1 MKAIIFAAGLGTRLK
16 DITNEKPKAL
26 VEVNG
31 VSLLEIAIRKLKYF
45 GFKDI
50 IINVHHHSE
59 QIKTFVN
66 NLRYDD
72 LRITVSD
79 ESFKL
84 LGTGGGIKKASGY
97 FSGEEAFLAYNVDV
111 ITDLDLGKLYKQHKI
126 SGALATLAVRRR
138 DTSRYLLVD
147 DQNIL
152 CGWCNVKTGERIIS
166 REKPEEL
173 TSVAFSG
180 IHIISTQLPGLITED
195 GYCNIIDVYLRLA
208 SDHDI
213 LTIEHD
219 SGFWFDV
226 GTPEQVKEVSIFLKK
241 NKDILPP
248 ELFDS

>member
-16 DITNEKPKAL
+16 NITDDKPKAL

-31 VSLLEIAIRKLKYF
+31 VTLLEIALRKLKYY

-50 IINVHHHSE
+50 IINIHHYHE
-59 QIKTFVN
+59 QIKAFIN

-79 ESFKL
+79 ESSKL
-84 LGTGGGIKKASGY
+84 LGTGGGIKKASGF

-111 ITDLDLGKLYKQHKI
+111 ITNLDLGEFYRKHI
-126 SGALATLAVRRR
+126 TSGALATLAVRKRN
-138 DTSRYLLVD
+138 TSRYLLVD
-147 DQNIL
+147 DKNIL
-152 CGWCNVKTGERIIS
+152 CGWCNENTGKRIIS
-166 REKPEEL
+166 RDKPEEL

-208 SDHDI
+208 SDHNI
-213 LTIEHD
+213 LTIEHNSD
-219 SGFWFDV
+219 FWFDV
-226 GTPEQVKEVSIFLKK
+226 GKPEQVKEVSIFLKK
-241 NKDILPP
+241 NKETLPP
-248 ELFDS
+248 EL

>member
-59 QIKTFVN
+59 QIKTFVK

-84 LGTGGGIKKASGY
+84 LGTGGGIKKAAGY

-111 ITDLDLGKLYKQHKI
+111 ITNLDLDKLYRKHI
-126 SGALATLAVRRR
+126 TSGALATLAVRQR

-152 CGWCNVKTGERIIS
+152 CGWCNAKTGERIIS

-208 SDHDI
+208 SNNDI

-226 GTPEQVKEVSIFLKK
+226 GKPEQVKEVSIFLEK
-241 NKDILPP
+241 NKDVLPP
-248 ELFDS
+248 EL

>member
-16 DITNEKPKAL
+16 DITDDKPKAL

-31 VSLLEIAIRKLKYF
+31 VPLLEIAIRKLKYY

-50 IINVHHHSE
+50 IVNIHHYSE
-59 QIKTFVN
+59 QIEAFIK

-72 LRITVSD
+72 LRVTVSD

-84 LGTGGGIKKASGY
+84 LGTGGGIKKASGF

-111 ITDLDLGKLYKQHKI
+111 ISDLDIGKLYRKHII
-126 SGALATLAVRRR
+126 SGALATLAVRKR

-147 DQNIL
+147 DQNIM

-173 TSVAFSG
+173 TSMAFFRGITASSNFPILPRLEPRFVHDWASVGFSCVAFLNASTASSYLSERIKTAPRLYHASG
-180 IHIISTQLPGLITED
+180 LSG
-195 GYCNIIDVYLRLA
+195 CFSVSLRN
-208 SDHDI
+208 
-213 LTIEHD
+213 E
-219 SGFWFDV
+219 
-226 GTPEQVKEVSIFLKK
+226 SIF
-241 NKDILPP
+241 P
-248 ELFDS
+248 

>member
-16 DITNEKPKAL
+16 DITIEKPKAL

>member
-16 DITNEKPKAL
+16 NITDDKPKAL

-31 VSLLEIAIRKLKYF
+31 VSLLEIALRKMKYF

-50 IINVHHHSE
+50 IVNIHHYSK
-59 QIKTFVN
+59 QIETFIN

-72 LRITVSD
+72 LRITISD
-79 ESFKL
+79 ESSKL
-84 LGTGGGIKKASGY
+84 LGTGGGIKKASG
-97 FSGEEAFLAYNVDV
+97 FFNGEEAFLAYNVDV
-111 ITDLDLGKLYKQHKI
+111 ITNLDLGELYRKHI
-126 SGALATLAVRRR
+126 TSGALATLAVRKR

-147 DQNIL
+147 DKNIL
-152 CGWCNVKTGERIIS
+152 CGWCNEYTGERIIS
-166 REKPEEL
+166 RDKPEKL

-208 SDHDI
+208 YDHDI

-219 SGFWFDV
+219 RGFWFDV
-226 GTPEQVKEVSIFLKK
+226 GNPEQVKKVSIFLKK
-241 NKDILPP
+241 NMDALPP

>member
-16 DITNEKPKAL
+16 DITDDKPKAL

-31 VSLLEIAIRKLKYF
+31 VSLLEITLRKLKYY

-50 IINVHHHSE
+50 IVNIHHHSE
-59 QIKTFVN
+59 QIETFIK

-84 LGTGGGIKKASGY
+84 LGTGGGIKKAAGF

-111 ITDLDLGKLYKQHKI
+111 ITDLDIGKLYMKHI
-126 SGALATLAVRRR
+126 ASGALATLAVRKR

-147 DQNIL
+147 DQKIL
-152 CGWCNVKTGERIIS
+152 CGWCNVMTRERIIS
-166 REKPEEL
+166 RENPEEL

-180 IHIISTQLPGLITED
+180 IHIISTRLPGLITED
-195 GYCNIIDVYLRLA
+195 GYCNIINVYLRLA

-226 GTPEQVKEVSIFLKK
+226 GKPEQAKEVSIFLEK
-241 NKDILPP
+241 NKDALPP
-248 ELFDS
+248 ELYGS

>member
-31 VSLLEIAIRKLKYF
+31 VSLLEIAIRKLKYY

-59 QIKTFVN
+59 QIKTFIK

-84 LGTGGGIKKASGY
+84 LGTGGGIKKASGF
-97 FSGEEAFLAYNVDV
+97 FSGEESFLAYNVDV

-126 SGALATLAVRRR
+126 SGALATLAVRKR

-173 TSVAFSG
+173 TSVAFLG

-213 LTIEHD
+213 LTVEHD

-226 GTPEQVKEVSIFLKK
+226 GTPEQVKAVSIFLEK

>member
-59 QIKTFVN
+59 QIKTFVK

-84 LGTGGGIKKASGY
+84 LGTGGGIKKAAGY

-111 ITDLDLGKLYKQHKI
+111 ITNLDLDKLYRKHI
-126 SGALATLAVRRR
+126 TSGALATLAVRQR

-152 CGWCNVKTGERIIS
+152 CGWYNAKTGERIIS

-208 SDHDI
+208 SNNDI

-226 GTPEQVKEVSIFLKK
+226 GKPEQVKEVSLFLEK
-241 NKDILPP
+241 NKDVLPS
-248 ELFDS
+248 EL

>member
-50 IINVHHHSE
+50 IINVHHFSE
-59 QIKTFVN
+59 QIKTFVK

-84 LGTGGGIKKASGY
+84 LGTGGGIKKASGF

-111 ITDLDLGKLYKQHKI
+111 ITDLDPGELYRKHI
-126 SGALATLAVRRR
+126 TSGALATLAVRKR

-213 LTIEHD
+213 LTVEHD

-226 GTPEQVKEVSIFLKK
+226 GTPEQVKEVSIFLEK

>member
-16 DITNEKPKAL
+16 DITDDKPKAL

-31 VSLLEIAIRKLKYF
+31 VSLLEIALRRLKYS

-50 IINVHHHSE
+50 IVNIHHHSE
-59 QIKTFVN
+59 QIETFIN

-79 ESFKL
+79 ESSEL
-84 LGTGGGIKKASGY
+84 LGTGGGIKKASGF

-111 ITDLDLGKLYKQHKI
+111 ITNLDPGKLYRKHI
-126 SGALATLAVRRR
+126 TSGTLATLAVRKRN
-138 DTSRYLLVD
+138 TSRYLLVD

-166 REKPEEL
+166 REKSEEL

-208 SDHDI
+208 SDYDI
-213 LTIEHD
+213 LTVED
-219 SGFWFDV
+219 ESGYWFDV
-226 GTPEQVKEVSIFLKK
+226 GKPEQVKEVSIFLEK
-241 NKDILPP
+241 NKDALSP

>member
-16 DITNEKPKAL
+16 DITNDKPKAL

-31 VSLLEIAIRKLKYF
+31 ISLLEIAIRKLKYF

-50 IINVHHHSE
+50 IVNTHHFSG
-59 QIKTFVN
+59 QIETFIN
-66 NLRYDD
+66 NLRYEN
-72 LRITVSD
+72 LRINVSD

-84 LGTGGGIKKASGY
+84 LGTGGGIKKAAGY
-97 FSGEEAFLAYNVDV
+97 LSGEEAFLAYNVDV
-111 ITDLDLGKLYKQHKI
+111 ITDLDLGKLYKHHNI
-126 SGALATLAVRRR
+126 SGALATLAVRKR

-166 REKPEEL
+166 RDKSNEL
-173 TSVAFSG
+173 TSMAFSG
-180 IHIISTQLPGLITED
+180 IQIISTQLTDLITED

-208 SDHDI
+208 SDYDI
-213 LTIEHD
+213 LTIEHE

-226 GTPEQVKEVSIFLKK
+226 GKPDQLKEVSGFLEK
-241 NKDILPP
+241 NKETLLP
-248 ELFDS
+248 FYK